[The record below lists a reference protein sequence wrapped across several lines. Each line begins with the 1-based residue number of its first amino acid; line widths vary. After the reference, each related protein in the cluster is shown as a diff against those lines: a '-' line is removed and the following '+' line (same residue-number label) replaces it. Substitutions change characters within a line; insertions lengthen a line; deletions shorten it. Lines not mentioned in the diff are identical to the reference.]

1 MVCIQKYMFWLDNMI
16 FPKFFICKNASKVY
30 IMLQVSFDKPLTV
43 YSFLLPLVPMHNTW
57 TW

>member
-43 YSFLLPLVPMHNTW
+43 YSFLLPLVPMHNR
-57 TW
+57 